1 MDHSRI
7 ILTKQCNL
15 DCYYCTAHTA
25 GEQADRSR
33 VITAC
38 RQAVS
43 SGFRRFQLSGG
54 EPLLYDDV
62 PGLIAE
68 LKAVPGVEWV
78 SLTTNGTL
86 LYPQIQALKQA
97 GLDGVNLHL
106 DACDAFTFTAITG
119 KSQLLNE
126 ILKGIWAAVAR
137 DLPLTIS
144 AVLLEENAPNLAV
157 LAGLAKQYDL
167 TVRFVVT
174 EESRKAGI
182 DEKAAL
188 EVLSRSV
195 KGLTADGA
203 VYRAP
208 GLKGKLEFGT
218 DLWGAFGMERSS
230 ILALE

>member
-1 MDHSRI
+1 MDHGRI

-15 DCYYCTAHTA
+15 DCYYCTEHAA
-25 GEQADRSR
+25 GEAADRSK
-33 VITAC
+33 VVTAC
-38 RQAVS
+38 RHAAA
-43 SGFRRFQLSGG
+43 SGVRRFNLSGG

-86 LYPQIQALKQA
+86 LYPQIPALKQA
-97 GLDGVNLHL
+97 GLDGINLHL
-106 DACDAFTFTAITG
+106 DACNAFTFTAVTG

-144 AVLLEENAPNLAV
+144 AALLKDNAEHLAV
-157 LAGLAKQYDL
+157 LTGLAKPYDL

-174 EESRKAGI
+174 EESRKAGL
-182 DEKAAL
+182 DEGAAL
-188 EVLSRSV
+188 ELLSRSI

-203 VYRAP
+203 AYRAP
-208 GLKGKLEFGT
+208 GLRGRLEFGT
-218 DLWGAFGMERSS
+218 DLWGAFGMEHSTV
-230 ILALE
+230 ITLD